1 MKTKDM
7 KTTVTWILLLAL
19 GRLAVLAGES
29 GDIDHERSLVKQG
42 VLGTVNVLRE
52 LDVKTWTNRVTVT
65 SNVEGFNSKP
75 EATITIENVEE
86 NQAWQIILTK

>member
-1 MKTKDM
+1 M
-7 KTTVTWILLLAL
+7 L
-19 GRLAVLAGES
+19 GLCSLPALAGES
-29 GDIDHERSLVKQG
+29 GDIDHERSLLKQG

-52 LDVKTWTNRVTVT
+52 LDVKAWTNRVTVT
-65 SNVEGFNSKP
+65 SNVEGVNSKP